1 MPYYPIIEKF
11 NYAYKKQTHVSDKW
25 KYVMLGSTTGAV
37 KAIPHAI
44 FHEYVSK
51 NEICVHSLGVSPIT
65 NYVGSK

>member
-44 FHEYVSK
+44 FHESRKTKYVFTAWGF
-51 NEICVHSLGVSPIT
+51 HQ
-65 NYVGSK
+65 

>member
-51 NEICVHSLGVSPIT
+51 KRNMFSQPGGFT
-65 NYVGSK
+65 NNQLC